1 MINQFF
7 FRINETAQMLGVS
20 RSKVY
25 ELLNNKEL
33 LAVKQNRKTLITR
46 ESLLDLVK
54 KWNSSAQYQ
63 KGEIFNQ

>member
-25 ELLNNKEL
+25 ELLKNKEL
-33 LAVKQNRKTLITR
+33 LAVKQGRKTLITR

-63 KGEIFNQ
+63 EGKISHL